1 MVPNLTVHTPF
12 VWRSPI
18 SLHTWPWVTSSLAP
32 PLGWSVPFPSSNNK
46 LDLSQEANAFIVI
59 MKKYPSIQGILPAC
73 TQSWL
78 LLGQQDLGRC
88 SWTEHNLYSH
98 IQQPR
103 SSTYGQLS
111 LSPCPRGLTSLTPTH
126 SHMKVFGE
134 RLFKILQA
142 STHGIIFKKRI
153 KTTLCFICGSDVC
166 LYIHFKRSGGIQS
179 EVFQSKLKVR
189 LEGWEFYFI
198 LCFFF
203 FIRDIYNSYNVI
215 FLRKKNP
222 LRHI

>member
-1 MVPNLTVHTPF
+1 MSSIPGKPSAPGARARCSSESPVVPNLTVHTPF

-111 LSPCPRGLTSLTPTH
+111 LSPCPQGLTSLTPTH

-142 STHGIIFKKRI
+142 STHGIIF
-153 KTTLCFICGSDVC
+153 
-166 LYIHFKRSGGIQS
+166 
-179 EVFQSKLKVR
+179 
-189 LEGWEFYFI
+189 
-198 LCFFF
+198 
-203 FIRDIYNSYNVI
+203 
-215 FLRKKNP
+215 
-222 LRHI
+222 